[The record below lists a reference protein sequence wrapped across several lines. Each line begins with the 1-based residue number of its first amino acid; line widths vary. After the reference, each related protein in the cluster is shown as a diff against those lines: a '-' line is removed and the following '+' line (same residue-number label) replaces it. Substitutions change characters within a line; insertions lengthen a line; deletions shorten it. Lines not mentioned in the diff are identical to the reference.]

1 MRRSALAALVL
12 VAGATLTG
20 CSAAVPQADVEDQI
34 SQQYEQQVGTP
45 PEDVSCPE
53 DLTAEKDTE
62 MTCTVTEDGT
72 DFDVLVTVT
81 SVEGDTAN
89 FDIEVVDPEA

>member
-1 MRRSALAALVL
+1 MRTSALAALVL

-20 CSAAVPQADVEDQI
+20 CSSAVAQADVEDQI
-34 SQQYEQQVGTP
+34 SSQFEKQIGTP

-53 DLTAEKDTE
+53 DLPAEKGAE
-62 MTCTVTEDGT
+62 MTCTLTTDGT
-72 DFDVLVTVT
+72 DYDVKVNVT

>member
-1 MRRSALAALVL
+1 MRRSALAALVV
-12 VAGATLTG
+12 VAGAALTG

-53 DLTAEKDTE
+53 DLAAEKGTE
-62 MTCTVTEDGT
+62 MTCTVTEEGAE
-72 DFDVLVTVT
+72 FDVLVTVT
-81 SVEGDTAN
+81 SVEDDVAN